1 MSETEIAKAYGIST
15 TDLRAAKT
23 VAIHETKAADIS
35 MAVRL
40 RDKGLSNVEVG
51 KRMGLNESSVRDL
64 LRPSTKEKN
73 DILMNTA
80 NMLREK
86 VDEKG
91 YIDVGLG
98 VGNRIGIKQTKLQA
112 SVDILKQ
119 EGYEVHK
126 IQVPQPGSTNLTT
139 VKVLAPPGTKYVD
152 VKLNPDK
159 IHQIDS
165 YSDDR
170 GRTNYGIAEPLSI
183 DSKRVAIKYGPD
195 GGAEADGLVYIRP
208 GVKDVSIGNNNYA
221 QIRATVDG
229 THYIKGM
236 AVYKDDLPKG
246 VDVMFNTNKSPTGNK
261 LDALKK
267 LSDDPD
273 NPYGAVIKRQIVEK
287 DKDGKDR
294 AVSAMNL
301 VNEEGAWDDWSK
313 TLSAQMLSKQDPKL
327 AKQQLEVSYSKKRE
341 ELDRILELENPV
353 IKTKLLQ
360 SYSDEADSSAAHLE
374 AAGIRRSGYHVIIP
388 VNEMKATEIYA
399 PNYRHG
405 ERVALIR
412 FPHGGTFEI
421 PELVVNNKNPAA
433 KKLLGDNPRDAV
445 GINHKVAQKLSG
457 ADFDGDT
464 VMVIPNNDGKIKS
477 SPSLAG
483 LKDFDPQR
491 AYPYY
496 KGMTV
501 MTEMNKGTEMGK
513 ITNLIADMSIRGA
526 SSDELARAVR
536 HSMVVIDA
544 EKHKLN
550 YKLSAQVNGIRE
562 LKEKY
567 QGSPTGGASTLITRA
582 GATVR
587 VNEKKPRKYS
597 EGGPIDKETGELIFT
612 PTNRSWETVSKK
624 GVVKTNYAQMKSK
637 GMNEVK
643 NAHDLS
649 SGTEIE
655 KVYADHANRM
665 KGLANE
671 SRRVMVNTPPL
682 VYNRDAA
689 KAYRSQVDSLDAKL
703 NTALQNKP
711 LERQA
716 QLIANSVVS
725 MKKAANP
732 EMTYAQYQK
741 ISAQAIAEARLRT
754 GAAKTKIHI
763 SDKEWEAIQAGA
775 VSNTR
780 LRDIVNNAD
789 LDRVRELATPKRPQS
804 VTPAIAARAKAMM
817 NAGYSQADIAEAL
830 GVSVSTIKN
839 EVM

>member
-208 GVKDVSIGNNNYA
+208 GVKDVSIGNNIYA

-374 AAGIRRSGYHVIIP
+374 AAGIRRSG
-388 VNEMKATEIYA
+388 
-399 PNYRHG
+399 
-405 ERVALIR
+405 
-412 FPHGGTFEI
+412 
-421 PELVVNNKNPAA
+421 
-433 KKLLGDNPRDAV
+433 
-445 GINHKVAQKLSG
+445 
-457 ADFDGDT
+457 
-464 VMVIPNNDGKIKS
+464 
-477 SPSLAG
+477 
-483 LKDFDPQR
+483 
-491 AYPYY
+491 
-496 KGMTV
+496 
-501 MTEMNKGTEMGK
+501 
-513 ITNLIADMSIRGA
+513 
-526 SSDELARAVR
+526 
-536 HSMVVIDA
+536 
-544 EKHKLN
+544 
-550 YKLSAQVNGIRE
+550 
-562 LKEKY
+562 
-567 QGSPTGGASTLITRA
+567 
-582 GATVR
+582 
-587 VNEKKPRKYS
+587 
-597 EGGPIDKETGELIFT
+597 
-612 PTNRSWETVSKK
+612 
-624 GVVKTNYAQMKSK
+624 
-637 GMNEVK
+637 
-643 NAHDLS
+643 
-649 SGTEIE
+649 
-655 KVYADHANRM
+655 
-665 KGLANE
+665 
-671 SRRVMVNTPPL
+671 
-682 VYNRDAA
+682 
-689 KAYRSQVDSLDAKL
+689 
-703 NTALQNKP
+703 
-711 LERQA
+711 
-716 QLIANSVVS
+716 
-725 MKKAANP
+725 
-732 EMTYAQYQK
+732 
-741 ISAQAIAEARLRT
+741 
-754 GAAKTKIHI
+754 
-763 SDKEWEAIQAGA
+763 
-775 VSNTR
+775 
-780 LRDIVNNAD
+780 
-789 LDRVRELATPKRPQS
+789 
-804 VTPAIAARAKAMM
+804 
-817 NAGYSQADIAEAL
+817 
-830 GVSVSTIKN
+830 
-839 EVM
+839 